1 METDEKRYPSD
12 ISDREWELIKPLIEQ
27 NGLGRPRKVN
37 IREVINAIFYIS
49 RTGCQWRYLPKDFPD
64 WPTVRYYY
72 DRWVARGTFA
82 EMNKLLREKVRI
94 ATNKNKEPS
103 AAIIDSQS
111 VKTTENANSKGY
123 DGGKKNK
130 RT

>member
-49 RTGCQWRYLPKDFPD
+49 RTGCQWRYLP
-64 WPTVRYYY
+64 
-72 DRWVARGTFA
+72 
-82 EMNKLLREKVRI
+82 ELMENVRI
-94 ATNKNKEPS
+94 ISNKNKEPS
-103 AAIIDSQS
+103 AAIIDNQS
-111 VKTTENANSKGY
+111 VKTTKNANSKGY
-123 DGGKKNK
+123 DEGKKNK
-130 RT
+130 RS